1 VIKIG
6 GREMFQNDIKVSIYG
21 RDDFGTVDLVIW
33 RPLDEDLILVFREN
47 DEGNFSWTED
57 SANGEVRPSLRIPRS
72 NSVNILQLMVDE
84 IKGQFGI
91 KATADKVY
99 ESELQATQSHL
110 EDMRSLV
117 FKSDWIEIQNGSQA
131 VEEGIE

>member
-1 VIKIG
+1 
-6 GREMFQNDIKVSIYG
+6 MFQNEIKVSIYG
-21 RDDFGTVDLVIW
+21 RNDFGTIDLVIW
-33 RPLDEDLILVFREN
+33 RPLDEDRMMVFRE
-47 DEGNFSWTED
+47 DDDGNFSWTED
-57 SANGEVRPSLRIPRS
+57 AVGGEVRPSLRIPRS
-72 NSVNILQLMVDE
+72 SNVNVLQLMVDE

-117 FKSDWIEIQNGSQA
+117 FKSDFIEIQKGSPVA
-131 VEEGIE
+131 EEGGE

>member
-1 VIKIG
+1 
-6 GREMFQNDIKVSIYG
+6 MFQNEIKVSIYG
-21 RDDFGTVDLVIW
+21 RDDFGTTDLVIW
-33 RPLDEDLILVFREN
+33 RPLDEDRMTVFRE
-47 DEGNFSWTED
+47 DDDGNFSWSED
-57 SANGEVRPSLRIPRS
+57 IVGGEVRPSLRIPRS
-72 NSVNILQLMVDE
+72 SKVNVLQLIVDE

-117 FKSDWIEIQNGSQA
+117 FKSDFIEIQNGSQA
-131 VEEGIE
+131 VEEDDIANI